1 MDEASGTSHRT
12 NIPIAERLAAK
23 VNALASESV
32 ETEADAGGGGDT
44 VTETP
49 LEQTTVETQET
60 QADDSPEATE
70 KRARNARAQ
79 LFEEKL
85 KAKREENQAKRL
97 AAQAK
102 ADRQAAK
109 EEREAAAA
117 ERAKYDG
124 LKQGS
129 FKETLEK
136 LGRDPRKTWEEMNR
150 EAIEASTPE
159 AQARR
164 EREEAQRSLDER
176 FKPVLSEL
184 EQLREERAQYL
195 AHQHETRLVNGF
207 QQAAADPAFKALR
220 IEYPD
225 DALLD
230 HAKYYDKHPAELR
243 HHAKEFGVQLTAPE
257 KGFTMHELLQV
268 LSAAQAAHDAGKRAR
283 EAALS
288 PAEPQSAAPPTVN
301 GTAPRRN
308 AGTAVG
314 NDLASQRASAKAEVS
329 GMSVKDRVRARIDA
343 EIRRS
348 GG

>member
-1 MDEASGTSHRT
+1 MDEPTGTSSRT
-12 NIPIAERLAAK
+12 NVPIAERIAAK
-23 VNALASESV
+23 VNALAAEQPVDEVDGDGESTV
-32 ETEADAGGGGDT
+32 PEA
-44 VTETP
+44 P
-49 LEQTTVETQET
+49 LEQTTTETVETQATEV
-60 QADDSPEATE
+60 DPEA
-70 KRARNARAQ
+70 KARATRLA

-85 KAKREENQAKRL
+85 KAKREENQAKQL
-97 AAQAK
+97 AARAK
-102 ADRQAAK
+102 ADRLAAK
-109 EEREAAAA
+109 AERDAAAA

-124 LKQGS
+124 LKQGTY
-129 FKETLEK
+129 KETLEA
-136 LGRDPRKTWEEMNR
+136 LGRDPRKAWEEMNR

-164 EREEAQRSLDER
+164 DREEAQRALDER

-184 EQLREERAQYL
+184 EELREERKTYL
-195 AHQHETRLVNGF
+195 AQAHENRLVGGF
-207 QQAAADPAFKALR
+207 QRAAADPAFKDLR

-225 DALLD
+225 EALLD
-230 HAKYYDKHPAELR
+230 HARYYDKNPGDLR
-243 HHAKEFGVQLTAPE
+243 VAAKQFGVQLTDPN

-268 LSAAQAAHDAGKRAR
+268 LSAAQSAHNAGVQAR
-283 EAALS
+283 RAALS